1 MNVTATIEFKN
12 KDDLT
17 LQATFFKDTLKE
29 LFDFSLEDNLK
40 QVDLHF
46 NNNVYSQINFYFLL
60 FVVVFIINLLF
71 YYILNFF

>member
-17 LQATFFKDTLKE
+17 LQATFFKDTLEE
-29 LFDFSLEDNLK
+29 LFDFSLEDNLT